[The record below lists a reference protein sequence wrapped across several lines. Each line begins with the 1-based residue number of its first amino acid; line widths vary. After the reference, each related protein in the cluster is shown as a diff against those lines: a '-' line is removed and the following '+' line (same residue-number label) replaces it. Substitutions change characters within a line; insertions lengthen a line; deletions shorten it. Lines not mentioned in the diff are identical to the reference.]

1 MALTDSQKTS
11 FVFKKAVS
19 QVSETDTGRDF
30 FEEPYSGRD
39 IVLPSQVWNEAGSIP
54 NTAPTLTDG
63 QTSGVVTRYIDRN
76 MSAVAGASK
85 AFYLAELVDS
95 IPFNFGDGTY
105 NYTIKTSTNSTIPFG
120 SGDWVVNNAS
130 GTLLFYGNLPSGVSA
145 SVPPKISFFRYTGAK
160 GVGGGGGGGGVT
172 VQDEGTTLSTTA
184 TTLNFVGS
192 GVVASGTGA
201 TKTIT
206 ISGGGGAGVT
216 DGDKGDITVS
226 NSGATWTIDN
236 NAITN
241 AKMADDAVG
250 IAELSATGTPSSST
264 YLRGDNT
271 WATVAGGGGG
281 EVVDDT
287 TPQLGG
293 DLDLNGNDITGTGG
307 VFISGS
313 ATFGVNDEIALS
325 PGSGGVYIADSANNF
340 GVYSVGQSN
349 DGFLIQSSGAAVGRE
364 NIVLNPAVGDVILN
378 STGSPK
384 LQTVG
389 IGISIKNSLVLESSS
404 ILKYRNL
411 TTVYAVKVATKTV
424 NHRYNGTGSANG
436 YLIDNMPA
444 PFLNLT
450 PGNTYRFDQSNSSNT
465 GHPLRFY
472 LDAAKT
478 TQYTTDVT
486 TSGTPGSIGAYTEI
500 EITDTT
506 PTVLFYQCT
515 NHDYMGNGVNTY
527 SSSGPSY
534 TDSDVDTH
542 LNTSTAGTGEVLSWN
557 GSDYDWVTTGGA
569 GPQGADGDNGSQGE
583 TGTQGTTGAQG
594 TSGTAVAQGAQG
606 TAGAAGGLSETLAIA
621 YAIAL

>member
-39 IVLPSQVWNEAGSIP
+39 IVLPTQVWNQAGSIP
-54 NTAPTLTDG
+54 NTAPNVADG
-63 QTSGVVTRYIDRN
+63 QSSGVVTRYIDRT

-95 IPFNFGDGTY
+95 IPFNFGDGSY
-105 NYTIKTSTNSTIPFG
+105 NYTIKTSTNATIAFG

-145 SVPPKISFFRYTGAK
+145 AVPPKISFFRYTGTK
-160 GVGGGGGGGGVT
+160 GVGGGGGGT
-172 VQDEGTTLSTTA
+172 
-184 TTLNFVGS
+184 
-192 GVVASGTGA
+192 
-201 TKTIT
+201 
-206 ISGGGGAGVT
+206 GVT

-236 NAITN
+236 NTI
-241 AKMADDAVG
+241 G
-250 IAELSATGTPSSST
+250 IDELSAQGTASATT

-281 EVVDDT
+281 GDVVDDT

-293 DLDLNGNDITGTGG
+293 NLDLNSNNITGTGNIDITGSLNASG
-307 VFISGS
+307 VTTSTGGFVIN
-313 ATFGVNDEIALS
+313 AFGPTALYRVVDGAFTAGIGYADNTGKLSIQNWNDVSIRVNDTETAAYFNAN
-325 PGSGGVYIADSANNF
+325 GSVELYHD
-340 GVYSVGQSN
+340 
-349 DGFLIQSSGAAVGRE
+349 
-364 NIVLNPAVGDVILN
+364 N
-378 STGSPK
+378 SKKFET
-384 LQTVG
+384 TG
-389 IGISIKNSLVLESSS
+389 IGVSIKDSLVLEASS

-411 TTVYAVKVATKTV
+411 TTIYAVAVTAKTV

-486 TSGTPGSIGAYTEI
+486 TSGTPGSVGAYTEI
-500 EITDTT
+500 VITDTT
-506 PTVLFYQCT
+506 PTVLFYQCA

-527 SSSGPSY
+527 SSSGASY
-534 TDSDVDTH
+534 TNSDVDTH
-542 LNTSTAGTGEVLSWN
+542 LNTSTAVTGEVLSWN
-557 GSDYDWVTTGGA
+557 GSDYDWVTSGGA
-569 GPQGADGDNGSQGE
+569 GPQGADGDDGSQGE
-583 TGTQGTTGAQG
+583 TGTQGTTGSQG

-606 TAGAAGGLSETLAIA
+606 TAGTAGGLSETLAIA